1 MAYSLRLIRLTNEPH
16 YPDARPGDDT
26 IRTAM
31 FKNSYLRLLMAI
43 SGFQRLGPAL
53 EETVDSSWVIP
64 SEITASH
71 LKDTLHYI
79 NLAEFSPPTF
89 EEGVL
94 AEHQLKRKTVTR
106 RKAAYDD
113 DEDGEADDGI
123 DDDILFPA
131 GGPPTRK
138 IIDDPDK
145 PKKTRRRRRRKEGE
159 DEEVDLAALDEKARK
174 RRDREREKAR
184 KIKSA
189 LYVNEGD
196 DEFDSDEDEAFF
208 AREKEIRAR
217 AEQAAKS
224 AVIGLSDTVK
234 APTKKRKSEL
244 ISDDSDEDEDDDL
257 SFARKVLSS
266 PEGAENDGTD
276 DTPVDTSE
284 GEGKKRRRMSAE
296 DETDD
301 SDSDTAED
309 ASDVEMADP
318 GKDVPSTTN
327 DDVGEDEDAPVAP
340 TRRPRIRGGFVLDS
354 DDDD

>member
-1 MAYSLRLIRLTNEPH
+1 MT
-16 YPDARPGDDT
+16 
-26 IRTAM
+26 
-31 FKNSYLRLLMAI
+31 I
-43 SGFQRLGPAL
+43 SGLKRLGPAS
-53 EETVDSSWVIP
+53 EETIESSWVIP
-64 SEITASH
+64 SDVTAGH

-123 DDDILFPA
+123 DDDLLFPA

-138 IIDDPDK
+138 VIDEPDK
-145 PKKTRRRRRRKEGE
+145 PKKIRRRRKRKDDEEGE
-159 DEEVDLAALDEKARK
+159 LDLAALDEKARK

-208 AREKEIRAR
+208 AREREIRTR

-224 AVIGLSDTVK
+224 AVFGNTDAVK
-234 APTKKRKSEL
+234 APARKRKSEL
-244 ISDDSDEDEDDDL
+244 ISDDSDEDDDEDEDDL

-266 PEGAENDGTD
+266 PENADSDGTD
-276 DTPVDTSE
+276 DTPIDNSD
-284 GEGKKRRRMSAE
+284 GERKKQKKKRRVSAE
-296 DETDD
+296 DEEDD
-301 SDSDTAED
+301 SHSDATED
-309 ASDVEMADP
+309 ASDVEMTEP
-318 GKDVPSTTN
+318 GKAVPSIN
-327 DDVGEDEDAPVAP
+327 DEGVAEDEDGPVAP
-340 TRRPRIRGGFVLDS
+340 TRRSRIRGGFVLDS
-354 DDDD
+354 DDDDD